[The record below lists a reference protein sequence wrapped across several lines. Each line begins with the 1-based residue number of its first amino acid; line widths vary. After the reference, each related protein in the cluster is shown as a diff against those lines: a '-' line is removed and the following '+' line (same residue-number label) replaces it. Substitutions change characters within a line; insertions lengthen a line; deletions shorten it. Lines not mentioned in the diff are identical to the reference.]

1 MRGPTAILL
10 RFLRRTAIRDRSS
23 YQATVSELMCGAR
36 LEALGAA
43 PVMEGAG
50 DGPQP
55 DYLCRLF
62 DEPFYTEVYTPG
74 AAPDDSLLDDIRG
87 RLLDYNEG
95 CFVSLDVS
103 RLERRSEHAKLIA
116 GRVKSLVRRMRES
129 GAGEAIMYVPH
140 GKDFEACNTEVGTSV
155 FSFPVGE
162 PPEFFG
168 RFLMDGIPHLRLTG
182 VVDGEAVDDAR
193 DARAELRRLR
203 QLRKGARNL
212 LVVDLT
218 SKHVH
223 PFMVQAYEKVSAEVF
238 ARHSELSAILLTWRY
253 FGFQPAP
260 SVQHEMRSQYI
271 VIPAPNPSLPMS
283 SAVLD
288 ALKTRWLI
296 LGGRGGQWPANLSL

>member
-1 MRGPTAILL
+1 MA
-10 RFLRRTAIRDRSS
+10 ANIRDRSS

-36 LEALGAA
+36 LEALGAE
-43 PVMEGAG
+43 PVMEG
-50 DGPQP
+50 DGPGRQP

-74 AAPDDSLLDDIRG
+74 SEPEESLLDDLRFH
-87 RLLDYNEG
+87 LVDYHEG

-116 GRVKSLVRRMRES
+116 GRVKTLIRRMQDS
-129 GAGEAIMYVPH
+129 GAREAIMYVPH
-140 GKDFEACNTEVGTSV
+140 GKRLEDCVTEVGRSD
-155 FSFPVGE
+155 FSYPVGE
-162 PPEFFG
+162 APEFSGLF
-168 RFLMDGIPHLRLTG
+168 RMDGIPHLRLTG
-182 VVDGEAVDDAR
+182 IVDGDVVDDVR

-218 SKHVH
+218 PKHVH
-223 PFMVQAYEKVSAEVF
+223 PFMVQAYEKVSAKVF
-238 ARHSELSAILLTWRY
+238 VRHPELSAILLTWRY

-260 SVQHEMRSQYI
+260 SVQQEMRSGY
-271 VIPAPNPSLPMS
+271 VVMPAPNPTLPMS
-283 SAVLD
+283 PTVLE

-296 LGGRGGQWPANLSL
+296 LPGRSEP